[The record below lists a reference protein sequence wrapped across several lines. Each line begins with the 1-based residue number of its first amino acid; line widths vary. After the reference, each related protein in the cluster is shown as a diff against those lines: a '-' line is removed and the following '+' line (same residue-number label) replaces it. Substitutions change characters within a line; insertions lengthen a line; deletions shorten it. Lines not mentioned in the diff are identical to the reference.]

1 MASEKQEFAPPS
13 QAGRTIHIQA
23 ALSKGHHSQI
33 RLPITTPN
41 RPELWRADLP
51 GNRLFKS
58 NHNKKIDPERS
69 GRLDSLDNA
78 ITHHNR
84 HLQLLHQVVAD
95 LDIGETF

>member
-33 RLPITTPN
+33 RFPITTPN
-41 RPELWRADLP
+41 RPEFWRADLP

-58 NHNKKIDPERS
+58 NHNKKSTQTAAQVDQQ
-69 GRLDSLDNA
+69 
-78 ITHHNR
+78 NR
-84 HLQLLHQVVAD
+84 VCGTSVYS
-95 LDIGETF
+95 

>member
-13 QAGRTIHIQA
+13 QAGRTSHIQA

-33 RLPITTPN
+33 RFPIPTPN

-58 NHNKKIDPERS
+58 NHNKKIDPDSSPGRS
-69 GRLDSLDNA
+69 TKTGLRTRRL
-78 ITHHNR
+78 
-84 HLQLLHQVVAD
+84 
-95 LDIGETF
+95 